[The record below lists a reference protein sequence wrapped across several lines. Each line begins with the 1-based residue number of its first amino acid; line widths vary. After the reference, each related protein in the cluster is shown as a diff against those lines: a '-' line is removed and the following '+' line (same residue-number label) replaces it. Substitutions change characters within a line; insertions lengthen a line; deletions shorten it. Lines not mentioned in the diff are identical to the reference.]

1 MDNSKFAVSAAV
13 TDRLLKI
20 LQIFMI
26 ALAAV
31 SAVFILLTFIM
42 GKKAVADAAVLT
54 LGTVDIKF
62 TGASSAYL
70 DEWLLKISVMASQLM
85 KILTFG
91 MIWLSLRILRRI
103 LKPVREGHA
112 VTEQIGSD
120 IRKLALTVL
129 IGGAL
134 TEGRQKL
141 EAVLGLL
148 TYKLDVLLRDPSA
161 STVSVNDALDL
172 WFVIAALMLFFL
184 SFVVQYAVRQHAPVS
199 ELPAE
204 R

>member
-1 MDNSKFAVSAAV
+1 MIPVQIFLTQRDSKNLVRKQKPTAF
-13 TDRLLKI
+13 TDRNGWAENDLVCVEDD
-20 LQIFMI
+20 FEYP
-26 ALAAV
+26 
-31 SAVFILLTFIM
+31 T
-42 GKKAVADAAVLT
+42 
-54 LGTVDIKF
+54 
-62 TGASSAYL
+62 
-70 DEWLLKISVMASQLM
+70 
-85 KILTFG
+85 
-91 MIWLSLRILRRI
+91 
-103 LKPVREGHA
+103 
-112 VTEQIGSD
+112 
-120 IRKLALTVL
+120 IRGF
-129 IGGAL
+129 GGAL